1 MYLVKKKINN
11 YECKNFLFTHDSY
24 KRNIKNI
31 SSCMVRFERYFV
43 LFNLKIDCLKK
54 CQKIFHLLQK
64 INKKIIIIKKK
75 LKT

>member
-24 KRNIKNI
+24 KRKIKNI

-43 LFNLKIDCLKK
+43 PFNLKIDCLKSV
-54 CQKIFHLLQK
+54 
-64 INKKIIIIKKK
+64 KKFFIYYKKLIKK
-75 LKT
+75 